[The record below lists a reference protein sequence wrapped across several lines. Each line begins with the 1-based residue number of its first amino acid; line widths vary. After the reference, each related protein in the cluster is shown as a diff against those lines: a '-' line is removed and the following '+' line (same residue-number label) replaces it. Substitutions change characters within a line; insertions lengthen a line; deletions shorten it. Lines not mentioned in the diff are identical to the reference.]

1 VSTGLDRGAGQ
12 LSGVT
17 ALVTGA
23 SRGIGMEIARQLA
36 GSGARVAMAARG
48 ESELRRV
55 AGEIGAH
62 AVPLDISSADSISD
76 LAGQMDELLGGC
88 PDVLVNAA
96 GAFSLSSIAET
107 QVEQFDLQLAVNLR
121 GPFLLIRALLP
132 RMLERGSGHII
143 NIGSVAGRTA
153 FPGNGAYS
161 ASKFGLRGLH
171 EVLSEELRG
180 TRVRATLLEPSATDT
195 SLWDH
200 LDPDSRDDLPS
211 RSSMM
216 RADQVARAVLF
227 ALAQPA
233 EVQISVISMRATG

>member
-1 VSTGLDRGAGQ
+1 VTDSTGS
-12 LSGVT
+12 LSGT
-17 ALVTGA
+17 SALVTGA
-23 SRGIGMEIARQLA
+23 SRGIGLEVAKLLA
-36 GSGARVAMAARG
+36 SEGVRVALVARG
-48 ESELRRV
+48 KAELQHQ
-55 AGEIGAH
+55 AEQIGAH
-62 AVPLDISSADSISD
+62 ALPLDVTSAEDVRQ
-76 LAGQMDELLGGC
+76 LGARLDELLGGC
-88 PDVLVNAA
+88 PDALVNAA
-96 GAFSLSSIAET
+96 GAFSVSPIAET
-107 QVEQFDLQLAVNLR
+107 QVEDFDRQLAVNLR

-200 LDPDSRDDLPS
+200 LDPDGRDDLPS

-216 RADQVARAVLF
+216 RAEQVARGVLF

>member
-1 VSTGLDRGAGQ
+1 MSEGAGQ
-12 LSGVT
+12 LSGIS

-23 SRGIGMEIARQLA
+23 SRGIGREVARQLA
-36 GSGARVAMAARG
+36 TAGARVVMAARG
-48 ESELRRV
+48 ETELRRE
-55 AGEIGAH
+55 AAQIGGY
-62 AVPLDISSADSISD
+62 AVPLDISSSADVNA
-76 LAGQMDELLGGC
+76 LVTRMHELLGGY

-96 GAFSLSSIAET
+96 GAFSLASIRE
-107 QVEQFDLQLAVNLR
+107 VDIEDFDRQLAVNLR

-132 RMLERGSGHII
+132 LMLERGSGHII

-171 EVLSEELRG
+171 EVLCEELRG

-216 RADQVARAVLF
+216 RSGQVARAVLF